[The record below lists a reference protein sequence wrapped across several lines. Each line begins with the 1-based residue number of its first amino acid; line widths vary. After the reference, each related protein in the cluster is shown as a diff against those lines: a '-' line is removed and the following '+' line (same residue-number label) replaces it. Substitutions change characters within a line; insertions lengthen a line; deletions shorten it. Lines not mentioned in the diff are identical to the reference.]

1 MTDITAEQ
9 FLIEYQR
16 VKKFNDHLQH
26 MNDAA
31 ARFLQEVGQL
41 ETLKY
46 YKVMNAKNN
55 TETTG
60 TQTMM
65 KQVAALQP
73 GRLMYVSLTSQAI
86 VDGQLKT
93 FVIEHT
99 AFHITRKD
107 KSLADIYGKAADVSN
122 IFYKSFESIFNTIVD
137 MDYCLEKFGPKCMR
151 NIFTNLTLDV
161 YPITSDEYNETHDMY
176 LSEALKVE
184 PFIPYIYKEG
194 NPLKQ
199 YQPQDAAQLQALML
213 LGQFIG

>member
-1 MTDITAEQ
+1 MDKMTAEQ
-9 FLIEYQR
+9 FLTEYQR
-16 VKKFNDHLQH
+16 VKKFNEHLKTS
-26 MNDAA
+26 NDAA

-41 ETLKY
+41 ETIKY
-46 YKVMNAKNN
+46 YKAMNTKNN

-60 TQTMM
+60 TQTM
-65 KQVAALQP
+65 KNQVAALQP

-86 VDGQLKT
+86 VNGQLQT

-122 IFYKSFESIFNTIVD
+122 IFYKSFEAIFNTIVD

-151 NIFTNLTLDV
+151 NIFTNITLDV
-161 YPITSDEYNETHDMY
+161 YPITSDEYNETHDKY
-176 LSEALKVE
+176 IAQALKVE
-184 PFIPYIYKEG
+184 PFIPYIYKDG

-199 YQPQDAAQLQALML
+199 YQPQDAAQLQAIML